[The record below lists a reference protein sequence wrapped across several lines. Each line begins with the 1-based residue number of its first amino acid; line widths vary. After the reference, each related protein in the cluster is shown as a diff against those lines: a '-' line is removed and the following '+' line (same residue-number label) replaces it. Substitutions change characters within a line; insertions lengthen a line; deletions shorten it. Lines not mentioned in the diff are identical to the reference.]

1 MPLRSPYVCFKC
13 MYTSVVVSG
22 CLCCFCACVALECSR
37 VGVNTC
43 AQELEYVC
51 VSLCMCAEVPM
62 SRHVSVLRDLCM
74 LCVHGVYVV
83 LCPVASSGGQGGVC
97 HADEGLRAWLVGG
110 ALGGSQETCSAL
122 GGASELGAPGPRMP
136 LPEPRLWDSEEPV
149 VSVRVS
155 TCMHAQAHTHTPV
168 HTDTRLCAHM
178 HAHMHTLSKGF
189 SYLEA
194 TECSP
199 LRLFLSPCFGPEEEA
214 VVSQGS
220 AQPGS

>member
-62 SRHVSVLRDLCM
+62 SQHVSVLRDLCM

-83 LCPVASSGGQGGVC
+83 LCPVASSGGQGGAY

-110 ALGGSQETCSAL
+110 ALGGSQETCSVL

-149 VSVRVS
+149 DSR
-155 TCMHAQAHTHTPV
+155 
-168 HTDTRLCAHM
+168 TRWASLP
-178 HAHMHTLSKGF
+178 K
-189 SYLEA
+189 
-194 TECSP
+194 
-199 LRLFLSPCFGPEEEA
+199 FLSTDNH
-214 VVSQGS
+214 S
-220 AQPGS
+220 ARCCLKIFHTSTRIFSSLLNGVPAGNA